1 MALQAADN
9 PSGFST
15 AVRDL
20 WLSRNH
26 MSLFTQRSP
35 VWKMMM
41 MRGRI
46 KSAGYGVIMREPLE
60 VPVATGPMLQGV
72 TNAYATID
80 AQPMTGFTQAEYI
93 LSEYAMN
100 VSWQDYDTKR
110 ASGPVEMVNWVQAI
124 YKNAHNRAMNQLMN
138 DFWAIPEDP
147 LSVGARN
154 RIMSIRTA
162 INGGTTAATGVPL
175 LPIQANQSAAPV
187 VSASGAIA
195 QTTVGNIPR
204 AAAGAAYWC
213 PSVFR
218 GSPYSPG
225 PTATTV
231 QVLNDSF
238 EEAYQDGYHPHVGI
252 LPSALYSKLQNLL
265 TVGGSNGGLVFNESD
280 SAKFGFDSLY
290 FRGARLTV
298 DRRCPTSGFISNTA
312 TAVNNHL
319 YFLNLDHLTLRMDG
333 DKPKF
338 KEVVEPKLI
347 HEELGAMYLSL
358 TSSHLGNVHSLNYD
372 LTA

>member
-35 VWKMMM
+35 VWRMMM

-46 KSAGYGVIMREPLE
+46 KAAGYGVIMREPLE
-60 VPVATGPMLQGV
+60 VPVSTGPQLIGI

-80 AQPMTGFTQAEYI
+80 PQPMTGFTQAEYV

-110 ASGPVEMVNWVQAI
+110 AAGPVEMVSWVEAI
-124 YKNAHNRAMNQLMN
+124 YKNAHDRATNKLMN
-138 DFWAIPEDP
+138 DFWDIPEDP
-147 LSVGARN
+147 LSIGSRQQ
-154 RIMSIRTA
+154 IMSVRTA

-187 VSASGAIA
+187 VSATGAVA

-218 GSPYSPG
+218 GSPYSAG
-225 PTATTV
+225 ATPLTV
-231 QVLNDSF
+231 QVLNDTF
-238 EEAYQDGYHPHVGI
+238 EEAYQDGYHPHVMI
-252 LPSALYSKLQNLL
+252 MPSALYSKLQNLL
-265 TVGGSNGGLVFNESD
+265 TVGGSNGGLMFRESD
-280 SAKFGFDSLY
+280 SAKFGFDSMY
-290 FRGARLTV
+290 FRGAQVVV
-298 DRRCPTSGFISNTA
+298 DRRCPTSGFISNTSTA
-312 TAVNNHL
+312 TNNQIL
-319 YFLNLDHLTLRMDG
+319 TLNLDHLTLRMDG

-347 HEELGAMYLSL
+347 HEELGAIYLAL
-358 TSSHLGNVHSLNYD
+358 TSGHLGNLHSLNYD
-372 LTA
+372 VLT